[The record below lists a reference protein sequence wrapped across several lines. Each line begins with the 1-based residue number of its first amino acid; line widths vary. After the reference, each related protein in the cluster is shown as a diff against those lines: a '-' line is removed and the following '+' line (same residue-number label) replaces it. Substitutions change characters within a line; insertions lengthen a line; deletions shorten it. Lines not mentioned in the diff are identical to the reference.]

1 MILPHVV
8 VRDRLERTVGRVG
21 VAVECIAFACIALV
35 GCPKPTPP
43 GAQRSSDASRATT
56 VVTSDAS
63 VDPCE
68 SMAPAEREQIVA
80 RVGDRS
86 LTVCDFARRLAGQ
99 NPYLRARLNTPEA
112 RRALVRAWV
121 DAELLALEARA
132 RGLDNDP
139 SVRNAILTQLARQVE
154 AEVRASVPPAEVSE
168 ADIERYYREHI
179 REYETPEQVRFSHIV
194 LTSRAEAERVLA
206 EAQRVASDDAAWRN
220 LVRSNSRDESTR
232 ETGGDV
238 GFVGR
243 EGSAQVPAELAQAAF
258 RLRNVGEV
266 LGEVVETAHGG
277 PNHGPGFHV
286 LRLIARREALRRSLD
301 EVRRAIRNRL
311 FEERND
317 RAQSNAVR
325 ELVARLRRETP
336 VQIDEAALA
345 GVRIDVAPGVG
356 PAVRAG
362 VGQPIVP
369 SGVTIPAAGAVMR

>member
-1 MILPHVV
+1 MILPPVV
-8 VRDRLERTVGRVG
+8 VRDTLELTLRRAG
-21 VAVECIAFACIALV
+21 VAVACVALV

-43 GAQRSSDASRATT
+43 DAQPSRDAAVTTTVAASDAGA
-56 VVTSDAS
+56 
-63 VDPCE
+63 DPCE
-68 SMAPAEREQIVA
+68 QIAPGERDQIVA
-80 RVGDRS
+80 RVGERS
-86 LTVCDFARRLAGQ
+86 MTVCDFARRLAGQ

-121 DAELLALEARA
+121 DGELLALEART

-139 SVRNAILTQLARQVE
+139 SVRNAVLSQLARQVE
-154 AEVRASVPPAEVSE
+154 SEVRAGVAPAEVSE
-168 ADIERYYREHI
+168 ADVERYYREHI
-179 REYETPEQVRFSHIV
+179 SEYETPEQVRFSQIV
-194 LTSRAEAERVLA
+194 LSSRADADRVLA

-220 LVRSNSRDESTR
+220 LVRSNTRDESTR

-266 LGEVVETAHGG
+266 LGEVVQSARGG
-277 PNHGPGFHV
+277 ANHGPGFHV
-286 LRLIARREALRRSLD
+286 LRMIARREALRRSLD
-301 EVRRAIRNRL
+301 DVRRAIRNRL

-317 RAQSNAVR
+317 QAQSNAVR
-325 ELVARLRRETP
+325 ELVARLRRDNP
-336 VQIDEAALA
+336 VQVDEAALS

-356 PAVRAG
+356 PAMRAG

-369 SGVTIPAAGAVMR
+369 SGVTIPAAGAIMR